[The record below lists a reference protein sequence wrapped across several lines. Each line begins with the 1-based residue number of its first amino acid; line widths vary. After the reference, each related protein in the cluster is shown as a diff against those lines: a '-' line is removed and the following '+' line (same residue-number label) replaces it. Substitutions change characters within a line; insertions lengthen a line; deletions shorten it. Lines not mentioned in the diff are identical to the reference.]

1 MSQDEDRPHGGDAG
15 DGHEGPLDPTG
26 SAPDSADDGSGA
38 AGSAGDTSP
47 PEGGVAT
54 DVLTDEQIKAEEI
67 AAARERAGDA
77 AEADEANFGQ
87 RLIAALTGTSV
98 IVTVLAFVSALTI
111 GAFIVAL
118 SEDVVREA
126 LGYFFVRPSDT
137 FIVAGREVGAAYA
150 ALVQGAIG
158 GPNQLSETLV
168 SSTPLILT
176 GLAVAVPL
184 RAGLFNIGAE
194 GQVVA
199 GGVAAGFIGFALTG
213 WPLALHLPI
222 AIAAGILAGGFYG
235 WIPGVLKAR
244 TGAHEV
250 ISTIMLNNIG
260 LLVAGY
266 LVSTELF
273 RRPDRTDPVSRS
285 VEASAQ
291 FPRLIPAVPGLRVNA
306 SLILALVLAVVIFW
320 LVERSTRGFE
330 LNAVGLNAN
339 AATTA
344 GMNPGR
350 TLILAMSTGG
360 AMAGAAGAAVI
371 LGVQYRLTIGFSAGL
386 GFDGITVAL
395 LGRGK
400 IGSTVAA
407 GILIGALKAGGR
419 NMQAQTQTSLELALV
434 IQALIIVFIAA
445 PGLVRAIFRI
455 KADDLA
461 TGQVAKGW
469 GA

>member
-1 MSQDEDRPHGGDAG
+1 MTSDENRDASRP
-15 DGHEGPLDPTG
+15 
-26 SAPDSADDGSGA
+26 DDGSPPDPGA
-38 AGSAGDTSP
+38 GPSSTSDGAP
-47 PEGGVAT
+47 AT
-54 DVLTDEQIKAEEI
+54 DVLLSDEQIKAEEI
-67 AAARERAGDA
+67 AAARERAGDEDRL
-77 AEADEANFGQ
+77 AEAGFGQ
-87 RLIAALTGTSV
+87 RLVAALTGTSV
-98 IVTVLAFVSALTI
+98 LVTVLAFVSALTI

-118 SEDVVREA
+118 SEDTVREA
-126 LGYFFVRPSDT
+126 LGYFFTRPGDT
-137 FIVAGREVGAAYA
+137 FSVAGREVGAAYA
-150 ALVQGAIG
+150 ALVQGALG
-158 GPNQLSETLV
+158 GTSQISETLV

-273 RRPDRTDPVSRS
+273 RRPDRADPVSKS

-291 FPRLIPAVPGLRVNA
+291 FPRLVAAIPGLRVNA
-306 SLILALVLAVVIFW
+306 SLILALILAVVVFW

-330 LNAVGLNAN
+330 LKAVGMNAN

-400 IGSTVAA
+400 IGPTVAA

-455 KADDLA
+455 KTDDLA